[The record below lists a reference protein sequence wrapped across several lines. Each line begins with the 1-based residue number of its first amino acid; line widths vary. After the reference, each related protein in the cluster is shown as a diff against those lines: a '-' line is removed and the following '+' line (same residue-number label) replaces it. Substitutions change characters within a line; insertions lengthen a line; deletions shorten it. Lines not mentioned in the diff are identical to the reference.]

1 MDDAPGPGPFRN
13 SHGRFGP
20 GNPGRPPGSRNKMS
34 RQIALSL
41 LRHFTENEAEI
52 LERLSRAHLRDYMR
66 LLGRML
72 PDDPEAEA
80 EGVETEATRGRM
92 SGEPA
97 VVYGETTAAPQG
109 EGARQSHNAW

>member
-1 MDDAPGPGPFRN
+1 MDDAPAPSPFRD

-20 GNPGRPPGSRNKMS
+20 GNPGRPPGSRNRMS

-52 LERLSRAHLRDYMR
+52 LERLTRAHLRDYMR

-72 PDDPEAEA
+72 PDDPEVETTDINGESSAPDEA
-80 EGVETEATRGRM
+80 ETRKPR
-92 SGEPA
+92 S
-97 VVYGETTAAPQG
+97 V
-109 EGARQSHNAW
+109 W